1 MGQPTSNGAV
11 PMGSNIPKPYYFVC
25 GSFEPKSEGE
35 KRGFPLFPSQGHRSP
50 IVAAPPSPNAHRGG
64 RRARYLGGVGA
75 WHGVAHDSEAWRAS
89 YAAWTRSLRRRFPS
103 AAGVL
108 GWLYVL
114 CIGLRDVG

>member
-1 MGQPTSNGAV
+1 
-11 PMGSNIPKPYYFVC
+11 MGSNIPKPYYFVC

-75 WHGVAHDSEAWRAS
+75 WHGVAHDSEAWRVVRCLDS
-89 YAAWTRSLRRRFPS
+89 KLAAPISFCCWGFGLALCFVYWVERC
-103 AAGVL
+103 GL
-108 GWLYVL
+108 GF
-114 CIGLRDVG
+114 G

>member
-1 MGQPTSNGAV
+1 MGQPTLNGSV
-11 PMGSNIPKPYYFVC
+11 PMGSNIPKPYYF
-25 GSFEPKSEGE
+25 
-35 KRGFPLFPSQGHRSP
+35 RGFPLFPPQGHRSP